1 MKHLHVVIY
10 GPMCATCNLLYKR
23 SIDVLEDLGY
33 PYEIEK
39 IEDPAI
45 ILAQGFLLTPVL
57 VVNQKVIA
65 QGEIPFFDSLKKEIM
80 LMIAEAEKKEPT
92 SLQ

>member
-23 SIDVLEDLGY
+23 TIDVLEDLGY

-39 IEDPAI
+39 MDDPSI

-57 VVNQKVIA
+57 VVNQKVLA
-65 QGEIPFFDSLKKEIM
+65 QGEIPFFDLLKKEII
-80 LMIAEAEKKEPT
+80 LIAAEAEKKGYA
-92 SLQ
+92 